1 MKKKKGILTV
11 VLQCLLI
18 VLALG
23 LFSSLVQNHLVSEEL
38 QVLNEGWTVRINEK
52 QYENVDLSDFYF
64 NVLSRGDVLTM
75 TTTLPEF
82 EEGKCLTMKN
92 NRAWLEVF
100 LGDDT
105 EPVFSFGREHY
116 EAGRMIASG
125 YMWVPLPESASGQKV
140 TVVYHN
146 LRNKSFSSVWVP
158 RLGDSLSVVWDSY
171 GSSAVQI
178 WLCLFFVLLGILMQA
193 AALPF
198 CYKYKELRRFLYIG
212 AFCVLTGVWVLAYDY
227 ALDIFIRNYMANTY
241 IEYICFYLIPVPLH
255 LFFREVVGEK
265 GKKRFFGG
273 MAVGTF
279 VFAIAALVLQLTN
292 AMAFWDSLSWFHLL
306 IVVELCADV
315 FLLFRNFKDKELEH
329 QYLLAGFLVVLVTA
343 LWDVCIYRIQRFFG
357 IGDKMMSSWNM
368 AYGVMVM
375 ILCMIASSLIYLFTR
390 INLKNTEELLER
402 LAYEDSLTGLYNR
415 ARITVFA
422 DEIEQTGERD
432 FAVISMDLNSLKYYN
447 DTMGHAYGDQYL
459 VQFSTLLREFWK
471 DLGIVGRM
479 GGDEFIV
486 ILRRTRREKVEQKI
500 QEFERVLARENEKN
514 TELKM
519 DTAYGT
525 AYGEEYP
532 GETIREVYRHAD
544 ERMYEMKRRM
554 KKERCSSQLQ
564 MPLQS

>member
-1 MKKKKGILTV
+1 
-11 VLQCLLI
+11 
-18 VLALG
+18 
-23 LFSSLVQNHLVSEEL
+23 
-38 QVLNEGWTVRINEK
+38 
-52 QYENVDLSDFYF
+52 
-64 NVLSRGDVLTM
+64 
-75 TTTLPEF
+75 
-82 EEGKCLTMKN
+82 MKN

-125 YMWVPLPESASGQKV
+125 YMWIPLPESASGQKV

-158 RLGDSLSVVWDSY
+158 RLGDSLSAMWDSY

-178 WLCLFFVLLGILMQA
+178 WLCLFFVLLGILMQT

-198 CYKYKELRRFLYIG
+198 CYKYKEIRRFLYIG
-212 AFCVLTGVWVLAYDY
+212 AFCVLTGLWVLAYDY

-255 LFFREVVGEK
+255 LFFREVVEEK

-273 MAVGTF
+273 MAGGTF

-315 FLLFRNFKDKELEH
+315 FLLLRNFKDKELEH

-375 ILCMIASSLIYLFTR
+375 ILCMIASSMIYLFTR
-390 INLKNTEELLER
+390 INLKNKEELLER

-422 DEIEQTGERD
+422 DEIAETGERD

-447 DTMGHAYGDQYL
+447 DTMGHAYGDRYL
-459 VQFSTLLREFWK
+459 LQFSTLLREFWK

-486 ILRRTRREKVEQKI
+486 ILRRTCREKVEQKI
-500 QEFERVLARENEKN
+500 QEFECVLARENEKN

-554 KKERCSSQLQ
+554 KRGRK
-564 MPLQS
+564 